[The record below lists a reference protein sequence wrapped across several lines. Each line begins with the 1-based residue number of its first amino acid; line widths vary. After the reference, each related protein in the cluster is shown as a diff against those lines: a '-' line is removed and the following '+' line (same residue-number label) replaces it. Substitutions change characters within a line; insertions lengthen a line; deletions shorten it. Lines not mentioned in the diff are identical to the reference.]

1 MRLQL
6 MVEAPS
12 QSMEKACSIDT
23 MAVAVAVATAGQLG
37 RSAVSLARHGSIRAV
52 DHQLLML
59 LMLLLLQLTVTGK
72 QGEPALCL
80 MWRALAVEVRVFR
93 TPSAA
98 ESTLSISCAIQRP

>member
-37 RSAVSLARHGSIRAV
+37 RSAVSLARHVSMRAV
-52 DHQLLML
+52 DHQLL
-59 LMLLLLQLTVTGK
+59 LQLTVMGK

-80 MWRALAVEVRVFR
+80 MWRALAVEFRVFR
-93 TPSAA
+93 TLSAA
-98 ESTLSISCAIQRP
+98 EATLPISCAIQRP

>member
-23 MAVAVAVATAGQLG
+23 MAVAVAVAVATAGQLG
-37 RSAVSLARHGSIRAV
+37 RSAVSLARHVSMRAV
-52 DHQLLML
+52 DHQLL
-59 LMLLLLQLTVTGK
+59 LQLTVMGK

-98 ESTLSISCAIQRP
+98 EATLSISCAIQRP